1 MAYTYLIPQVPTD
14 KNHIQAGA
22 TGLAIRLQI
31 KEGNSAINLST
42 VTVKN
47 IIIEKPDATL
57 VSGSASFVTDGTD
70 GIIYYI
76 SGSADLTQTGE
87 YHAQAYLE
95 MPGFSGYTTPVDFA
109 VYSNLPI
116 PEEEEDAEYL

>member
-14 KNHIQAGA
+14 KNHIQTGG

-31 KEGNSAINLST
+31 KEGNSIVDLST
-42 VTVKN
+42 ATVKN

-57 VSGSASFVTDGTD
+57 VSGSATFVTDGTD
-70 GIIYYI
+70 GLIYYT
-76 SGSADLTQTGE
+76 SGSADFTQAGE
-87 YHAQAYLE
+87 YHAQAYIE
-95 MPGFSGYTTPVDFA
+95 MAGFSGYSTPVDFA

-116 PEEEEDAEYL
+116 PEAEEDAEYL